1 VSIGYCDRDYDDY
14 GEAEY
19 PKRQRHRLR
28 ALRPARLVKRLP
40 SEQKAFRFGIYWHA
54 CHLTVE
60 LSGARADA

>member
-1 VSIGYCDRDYDDY
+1 
-14 GEAEY
+14 
-19 PKRQRHRLR
+19 
-28 ALRPARLVKRLP
+28 LRPARLVKRLP